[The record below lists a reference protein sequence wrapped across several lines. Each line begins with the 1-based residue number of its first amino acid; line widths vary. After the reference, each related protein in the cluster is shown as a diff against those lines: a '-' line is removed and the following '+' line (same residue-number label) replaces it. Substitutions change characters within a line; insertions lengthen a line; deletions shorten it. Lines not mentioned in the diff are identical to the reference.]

1 MSSRTTNSVESSER
15 RFASPSEVRNAL
27 VERREIALLDV
38 REEAVHAEGHPLFA
52 ANLSLSRLEIEAY
65 TRLPRRDVPIVIF
78 DEGEGYDALAADR
91 LTQLGYSE
99 VSLLK
104 GGLQAWRDAGFEIF
118 RDVNSPSKAF
128 GELVEARRH
137 TPSLPAEEVKRLIE
151 SNAEIVIVDVR
162 RYDEFQTMSIPTAIS
177 APGAEL
183 VYRLQN
189 LAERPSTRVIVNCA
203 GRTRSIIGTQSLIN
217 AGLPNQ
223 VCALRNGTIGWK
235 LARQALDRGASRSM
249 PAPDEEAKA
258 RAAAAARRVAEA
270 ARVGRVSLAEAQEW
284 VRCAKRTAYLFD
296 VRTPEEFIAG
306 HAAGFRSAPGG
317 QLVQET
323 DMFAPVRGAQIVL
336 ADDDGTRANMTAS
349 WLAQMNWEVYVT
361 EPLTAAALTMRGADD
376 VPSPPSPKVS
386 PSSVISPSTLA
397 LWLED
402 PKIKT
407 AVFDFTPSRQYLKG
421 HIPRANFALRSR
433 LDEALAAADE
443 TDRFVVAAWSE
454 LAASLALVEFASLT
468 HKPVYLLQG
477 GNVVWQSA
485 GYPMEAG
492 PGIFASQP
500 LDYYRRPYEGTDA
513 SPTTMQAYLDW
524 EFGLIEQLDRDR
536 THGFW
541 VLDDGGRS

>member
-1 MSSRTTNSVESSER
+1 
-15 RFASPSEVRNAL
+15 

-38 REEAVHAEGHPLFA
+38 REEAIHAEGHPLFA

-78 DEGEGYDALAADR
+78 DDGEGYDALAADR

-104 GGLQAWRDAGFEIF
+104 GGLQGWRDAGFEIF

-128 GELVEARRH
+128 GELVEATRH

-151 SNAEIVIVDVR
+151 SGAEIVIVDVR

-177 APGAEL
+177 APGGEL

-235 LARQALDRGASRSM
+235 LAGQALDRGASRSM
-249 PAPDEEAKA
+249 PAPGEEAKA

-284 VRCAKRTAYLFD
+284 ARSAKRTVYLFD

-306 HAAGFRSAPGG
+306 HVAGFLSAPGG

-361 EPLTAAALTMRGADD
+361 GPLTLTALTMRGDGD
-376 VPSPPSPKVS
+376 VPSPPSPNVS
-386 PSSVISPSTLA
+386 PSSVISPGTLA

-402 PKIKT
+402 PRIKT
-407 AVFDFTPSRQYLKG
+407 TVFDFTPSRQYLKG

-433 LDEALAAADE
+433 LDEALAAANGS
-443 TDRFVVAAWSE
+443 DRFVVAAWSE
-454 LAASLALVEFASLT
+454 VAAGFACVEFASLT

-477 GNVVWQSA
+477 GNVAWRAA
-485 GYPMEAG
+485 GYPMEAE
-492 PGIFASQP
+492 PGIFASRP

-513 SPTTMQAYLDW
+513 SPTAMQAYLDW

-541 VLDDGGRS
+541 VLHEGVGPES